1 MFPLKD
7 DVPTNSTPFV
17 TVGLIA
23 INVLVFLYQAS
34 LQGLASAEGSRAVQ
48 AFVLEFGLVPCRL
61 TGNCVSPEGF
71 PPPMVSMLT
80 SMFLHGGLFHVA
92 GNMLY
97 LWIFGNNV
105 EDTLGHVRFVVFYLA
120 CGIGAAL
127 GQTAFG
133 PHSTVPMIGASG
145 AVSGVL
151 GAYLLLSPRANVL
164 TLIVF
169 GFFIRLVRIP
179 AVIVLGLWFAVQFV
193 NGLVT
198 WSASGSGEAAGGGV
212 AWFAHIGG
220 FLVGMAL
227 LYPLHPRRHATG
239 RARRSW

>member
-1 MFPLKD
+1 MFPLKA

-17 TVGLIA
+17 TIGLIA

-34 LQGLASAEGSRAVQ
+34 LQGLASGEGSRAAQ

-61 TGNCVSPEGF
+61 TGHCMVPEGF
-71 PPPMVSMLT
+71 PPPAVSMLT
-80 SMFLHGGLFHVA
+80 SMFIHGGVLHIA

-105 EDTLGHVRFVVFYLA
+105 EDTLGHIRFLLFYLA
-120 CGIGAAL
+120 SGVGAAL
-127 GQTAFG
+127 WQTAFG
-133 PHSTVPMIGASG
+133 PGSAVPMIGASG
-145 AVSGVL
+145 AISGVL
-151 GAYLLLSPRANVL
+151 GAYLLLFPRANIL
-164 TLIVF
+164 TLVVL
-169 GFFIRLVRIP
+169 GFFIRLIRVP
-179 AVIVLGLWFAVQFV
+179 AVIVLGLWFAVQFL

-198 WSASGSGEAAGGGV
+198 WSASGAGEAAGGGV

-227 LYPLHPRRHATG
+227 LYALYPRRPAAG
-239 RARRSW
+239 GARRSW

>member
-1 MFPLKD
+1 MF
-7 DVPTNSTPFV
+7 
-17 TVGLIA
+17 
-23 INVLVFLYQAS
+23 
-34 LQGLASAEGSRAVQ
+34 
-48 AFVLEFGLVPCRL
+48 
-61 TGNCVSPEGF
+61 
-71 PPPMVSMLT
+71 T

-105 EDTLGHVRFVVFYLA
+105 EDTLGHARFVVFYLA
-120 CGIGAAL
+120 SGVGAAL

-133 PHSTVPMIGASG
+133 PESTVPMIGASG

-151 GAYLLLSPRANVL
+151 GAYLLLFPRANVL
-164 TLIVF
+164 TLIVL

-179 AVIVLGLWFAVQFV
+179 AVIVLGLWFAVQFL

-198 WSASGSGEAAGGGV
+198 WSASASGGAAGGGV

-227 LYPLHPRRHATG
+227 LYALHPRRPATG
-239 RARRSW
+239 GARRSW